1 MGGMPGI
8 AKNTYFGPQTFKI
21 VQIIRF
27 RFSILFKFNFDTKS
41 LFLLFLVHSW
51 EMKERSSDSSNKEKN
66 IIDINLDHQNNRY
79 LCQIVLFDKNT

>member
-41 LFLLFLVHSW
+41 LFLLFLVHS
-51 EMKERSSDSSNKEKN
+51 
-66 IIDINLDHQNNRY
+66 
-79 LCQIVLFDKNT
+79 